1 MEFLDIE
8 VVDHALPGSDA
19 VVRELSLA
27 RASKKNAFSVGLAS
41 DLAVAVRQADEQANV
56 RVVLVT
62 ARGDVFSAGADLSL
76 FLGQGPDI
84 GERAAESLTPPD
96 RVHEC
101 LQACR
106 TPLIA
111 VVGGKAVGM
120 GVTLL
125 PHFDLV
131 YASERASFSCPF
143 VKLGLVLE
151 FGSSFS
157 LPRLIGRQR
166 TNELMLR
173 AKPIDAETAE
183 RWGLVTRLFPH
194 ESLFERVME
203 IATDIARL
211 PPSGVQKSKALIRRG
226 EQTAEWTACLQAE
239 NTELASCYGS
249 EENVAAAMAFFSRRG

>member
-1 MEFLDIE
+1 MDLSDIE
-8 VVDHALPGSDA
+8 VVDHALPEDGPL
-19 VVRELSLA
+19 VRQLTLA
-27 RASKKNAFSVGLAS
+27 RPAKKNAFSVGLAS
-41 DLAVAVRQADEQANV
+41 DLALAVRQADADPAV
-56 RVVLVT
+56 RAILVT
-62 ARGDVFSAGADLSL
+62 ARGDVFSAGADLGL
-76 FLGQGPDI
+76 FLGQPPDV
-84 GERAAESLTPPD
+84 GQRPPESVTSPD
-96 RVHEC
+96 RVHEA
-101 LQACR
+101 LHACR

-151 FGSSFS
+151 LGSSFS

-194 ESLFERVME
+194 ESLFERALE
-203 IATDIARL
+203 IAMDIARL
-211 PPSGVQKSKALIRRG
+211 PPGGVQKSKALIRRG
-226 EQTAEWTACLQAE
+226 EQTPAWTDCAQAE
-239 NTELASCYGS
+239 NSELQSCYGS
-249 EENVAAAMAFFSRRG
+249 EENVQAAMAFFNRRS

>member
-1 MEFLDIE
+1 MEFSDIE
-8 VVDHALPGSDA
+8 IIDHPLTDTEV
-19 VVRELSLA
+19 VVREIALA
-27 RASKKNAFSVGLAS
+27 RPAKKNAFSVGLAT
-41 DLAVAVRQADEQANV
+41 DLALAVRQADSARQV
-56 RVVLVT
+56 RAILVT
-62 ARGDVFSAGADLSL
+62 SRGDVFSAGADLSL
-76 FLGQGPDI
+76 FLGQAPDV
-84 GERAAESLTPPD
+84 GERPEESLVPPD
-96 RVHEC
+96 RVHES
-101 LQACR
+101 LEACR

-131 YASERASFSCPF
+131 YASENATFSCPF

-194 ESLFERVME
+194 AELFGRALESA
-203 IATDIARL
+203 IDIARL
-211 PPSGVQKSKALIRRG
+211 PPGGVQKTKALIRQG
-226 EQTAEWTACLQAE
+226 EQTPEWTACLRAE
-239 NTELASCYGS
+239 NDVLQSCYGS
-249 EENVAAAMAFFSRRG
+249 EENMRAAMEFFSSRR

>member
-1 MEFLDIE
+1 MEFSDIE
-8 VVDHALPGSDA
+8 VVDHRLPDSDA
-19 VVRELSLA
+19 LVRELRLA
-27 RASKKNAFSVGLAS
+27 RPAKKNAFSVGLAS
-41 DLAVAVRQADEQANV
+41 DLALAVRQADELSEV
-56 RVVLVT
+56 RAILVT
-62 ARGDVFSAGADLSL
+62 AQGDVFSAGADLSL
-76 FLGQGPDI
+76 FLGQSPDVGERGPD
-84 GERAAESLTPPD
+84 SLTAPD

-111 VVGGKAVGM
+111 VVAGKAVGM

-131 YASERASFSCPF
+131 YASERASFDCPF

-173 AKPIDAETAE
+173 AKPIDAQTAE

-194 ESLFERVME
+194 DSLFQSALE
-203 IATDIARL
+203 IAQDIARL
-211 PPSGVQKSKALIRRG
+211 PPGGVQKTKALIRQG
-226 EQTAEWTACLQAE
+226 EQTAEWSACLAAE
-239 NTELASCYGS
+239 DGVLQSCYGS
-249 EENVAAAMAFFSRRG
+249 DENVRAAMEFFSRKG

>member
-1 MEFLDIE
+1 MEFSDIE
-8 VVDHALPGSDA
+8 VVDHVLADSDA
-19 VVRELSLA
+19 RVRELALA
-27 RASKKNAFSVGLAS
+27 RPQKKNAFSVGLAS
-41 DLAVAVRQADEQANV
+41 DFAVAVRQADAEPDV
-56 RVVLVT
+56 RAILVT
-62 ARGDVFSAGADLSL
+62 AHGDVFSAGADLSL
-76 FLGQGPDI
+76 FLGQGPELS
-84 GERAAESLTPPD
+84 ERDPDTLTPPD

-101 LQACR
+101 LQACK

-111 VVGGKAVGM
+111 VVSGKAVGM

-131 YASERASFSCPF
+131 YASDRASFSCPF

-183 RWGLVTRLFPH
+183 RWGLVTRVFPH
-194 ESLFERVME
+194 DSLFESALG
-203 IATDIARL
+203 IAQDIAAL
-211 PPSGVQKSKALIRRG
+211 PPGGVRKTKALIRDG
-226 EQTAEWTACLQAE
+226 EQTPEWTACLRAE
-239 NTELASCYGS
+239 EAVLQSCYGS
-249 EENVAAAMAFFSRRG
+249 DENLRAAMAFFSRKG